1 MRQIYRITESDLHR
15 IIAESVNTVL
25 NEVGETEDGQ
35 YLLGRLA
42 GRKASKGDYHG
53 FSSTEDYAK
62 EKNKTNLKLKDK
74 FARGFHFQK
83 DKEKDE

>member
-1 MRQIYRITESDLHR
+1 MREIFRITESDLHR

-25 NEVGETEDGQ
+25 NEIGETEDGQ

-42 GRKASKGDYHG
+42 GRKASRGDYNG

-62 EKNKTNLKLKDK
+62 EKNKANLKLKDK
-74 FARGFHFQK
+74 FARGFHYQK

>member
-15 IIAESVNTVL
+15 IIAESVNMVL

-42 GRKASKGDYHG
+42 GRKASRGDYNG

-62 EKNKTNLKLKDK
+62 EKNKANLKLKDK
-74 FARGFHFQK
+74 FARGFHYQK

>member
-42 GRKASKGDYHG
+42 GRKASRGDYNG
-53 FSSTEDYAK
+53 FSSIEDYAK
-62 EKNKTNLKLKDK
+62 EKNKGNLKMKNQYAK
-74 FARGFHFQK
+74 GFHFQK
-83 DKEKDE
+83 DEEKGE